1 MNGQSYRLKTPTLGM
16 LTLDTSGHQIPI
28 TLPLN
33 AVVRPESD
41 SLEEDR
47 LIEVIWQGTTLMM
60 FAQDLRVRG
69 EPVEG

>member
-1 MNGQSYRLKTPTLGM
+1 MKGQLFRLNTPTLGM
-16 LTLDTSGHQIPI
+16 LTLDTSGHKIPI

-33 AVVRPESD
+33 AVVRPESET
-41 SLEEDR
+41 LEEDR
-47 LIEVIWQGTTLMM
+47 LIEVTWQGTTLMM